1 MKDLEQLRAAD
12 AWKQISKDGNREYV
26 NSAKSAPALI
36 MNNGLMQ
43 TLAFLKS
50 KGKDDLCRHV
60 CSWLL
65 TQVFN
70 SNETGDVQQ
79 LFILVMTKLHVSD
92 SSDYRRATEE
102 ALAYLRWVRQFASA
116 LTKE

>member
-1 MKDLEQLRAAD
+1 MKDLEQKRAAD
-12 AWKQISKDGNREYV
+12 AWEKIRKDGNEKYAK
-26 NSAKSAPALI
+26 SAKSAPALI

-50 KGKDDLCRHV
+50 KGKDDLCNHV

-65 TQVFN
+65 TQVFH
-70 SNETGDVQQ
+70 SNERVNPQQ
-79 LFILVMTKLHVSD
+79 LFDVVMPKLHGSD
-92 SSDYRRATEE
+92 SLKYRQATEE

>member
-12 AWKQISKDGNREYV
+12 AWMQIPKGSNKEYV

-50 KGKDDLCRHV
+50 KGKDDLCNHV

-70 SNETGDVQQ
+70 SNEKVNPQQ
-79 LFILVMTKLHVSD
+79 LFDAIMIELHRSD
-92 SSDYRRATEE
+92 SLVYRRATEE